1 MLKVALELLDLKE
14 VPDRQDL
21 QELLDLPV
29 QIAQWLDQ
37 PDLPDQKEALVQKEV
52 LDLQVP
58 LDRLE
63 LPDQLLF
70 IQILHQVNYQH

>member
-1 MLKVALELLDLKE
+1 MLKVALELLDPKE

-29 QIAQWLDQ
+29 QIAQWLDH
-37 PDLPDQKEALVQKEV
+37 PDLPDQKEVLVQKEV
-52 LDLQVP
+52 LDLQVL

-63 LPDQLLF
+63 LPDQLLH
-70 IQILHQVNYQH
+70 IQILHQANYQD

>member
-1 MLKVALELLDLKE
+1 VLLDLKE

-21 QELLDLPV
+21 LDLPV
-29 QIAQWLDQ
+29 QIAQLLDQ
-37 PDLPDQKEALVQKEV
+37 PDLPDQKEVLVQKGL
-52 LDLQVP
+52 LDLQVL

-70 IQILHQVNYQH
+70 IQILHQAN